1 MIDQFMIN
9 IKDVTNAEKTLNGI
23 AKMTPV
29 EHSRTFSEM
38 SGNDVYLKLEN
49 LQTTGSFKLR
59 GAYNK
64 IYNATEEERKR
75 GIVATSAG
83 NHSQGVA
90 YAAKLLNVKA
100 TIFMPVFT
108 SPSKIIATKNYGA
121 EIQLFGETYDECNKK
136 AIEYAE
142 KNNKVFVHSFN
153 DPYVIAGQATIG
165 MEIYKQVKDLDAVV
179 VPIGGGGLISGI
191 AFALKSLNNKIK
203 VIGVEAEGASSMKY
217 SVEKGEI
224 EPLVKLDTI
233 ADSIAVKIPG
243 PLTLDMVKLYV
254 DELITVKDEEIAN
267 AMYLL
272 LTRNKIV
279 AEPAGAASLAAIL
292 SGKIKM
298 KNKKICAVI
307 SGGNVDF
314 NLLTQVTQKGL
325 LNEKLMI
332 KISVTIPD
340 KPGSLKQILNYLSER
355 QTNVQDISID
365 RIENDVPAGMA
376 KINIVVQTIGSENI
390 KDIVN
395 FLKAQNIVHKISD

>member
-9 IKDVTNAEKTLNGI
+9 MRDVTDAQKILRNV
-23 AKMTPV
+23 AKETPI

-64 IYNATEEERKR
+64 IYHATEEERRK

-90 YAAKLLNVKA
+90 YAANLLNVKA
-100 TIFMPVFT
+100 TIFMPIFT
-108 SPSKIIATKNYGA
+108 APSKIIATKNYGA
-121 EIQLFGETYDECNKK
+121 EIKLYGETYDECNKK
-136 AIEYAE
+136 AIEYSE
-142 KNNKVFVHSFN
+142 KNNKIFVHPFN

-165 MEIYKQVKDLDAVV
+165 LEIFDQIRDIDAVV

-191 AFALKSLNNKIK
+191 AFVLKSINNKIRI
-203 VIGVEAEGASSMKY
+203 IGVEAEGASSMKF
-217 SVEKGEI
+217 SVEKGQI

-254 DELITVKDEEIAN
+254 DDLVTVKDEEIAN

-272 LTRNKIV
+272 LTRNKLV
-279 AEPAGAASLAAIL
+279 TEPAGASALAAIL
-292 SGKIKM
+292 AGKVKM

-314 NLLTQVTQKGL
+314 NLLTQITQKGL
-325 LNEKLMI
+325 LNEKLMV

-340 KPGSLKQILNYLSER
+340 KPGSLKQILNFLSER
-355 QTNVQDISID
+355 QINVQDMSID
-365 RIENDVPAGMA
+365 RIESDVPAGMA
-376 KINIVVQTIGSENI
+376 KINIVVQTIDAENI
-390 KDIVN
+390 KEIVN
-395 FLKAQNIVHKISD
+395 FLKAQNIVHRISE

>member
-1 MIDQFMIN
+1 
-9 IKDVTNAEKTLNGI
+9 
-23 AKMTPV
+23 
-29 EHSRTFSEM
+29 
-38 SGNDVYLKLEN
+38 
-49 LQTTGSFKLR
+49 
-59 GAYNK
+59 
-64 IYNATEEERKR
+64 
-75 GIVATSAG
+75 
-83 NHSQGVA
+83 
-90 YAAKLLNVKA
+90 
-100 TIFMPVFT
+100 
-108 SPSKIIATKNYGA
+108 
-121 EIQLFGETYDECNKK
+121 
-136 AIEYAE
+136 
-142 KNNKVFVHSFN
+142 SFN

-165 MEIYKQVKDLDAVV
+165 MEIYEQIKDLDAVV

-233 ADSIAVKIPG
+233 ADSISVKIPG

-254 DELITVKDEEIAN
+254 DELLTVKDEEIAN

-279 AEPAGAASLAAIL
+279 TEPAGAASLAAIL

-314 NLLTQVTQKGL
+314 NLLTQVIQKGL

-332 KISVTIPD
+332 KISVIIPD

-376 KINIVVQTIGSENI
+376 KINIIVQTIGAENI
-390 KDIVN
+390 KEIVN
-395 FLKAQNIVHKISD
+395 FLKAQNITYKISD

>member
-9 IKDVTNAEKTLNGI
+9 MNDVKEAEKILKGVT
-23 AKMTPV
+23 KKTPV
-29 EHSRTFSEM
+29 EHSRIFSEI

-49 LQTTGSFKLR
+49 LQTTGSFKIR

-64 IYNATEEERKR
+64 IYHSIEEERKR

-90 YAAKLLNVKA
+90 YASKLLNLKA
-100 TIFMPVFT
+100 TIFMPIFT
-108 SPSKIIATKNYGA
+108 SPAKIIATKNYGA
-121 EIQLFGETYDECNKK
+121 EIELYGETYDECNKK

-142 KNNKVFVHSFN
+142 ENNKIFVHSYN

-165 MEIYKQVKDLDAVV
+165 VEIYDQIKDLDAVV
-179 VPIGGGGLISGI
+179 VPIGGGGLISGV

-203 VIGVEAEGASSMKY
+203 IIGVEAEGAASMKK
-217 SVEKGEI
+217 SIEKGEI
-224 EPLVKLDTI
+224 EPLIKLDTI
-233 ADSIAVKIPG
+233 ADSIAVKVPG

-254 DELITVKDEEIAN
+254 DDLITVKDEDIAN
-267 AMYLL
+267 AMYML
-272 LTRNKIV
+272 LTRNKLV
-279 AEPAGAASLAAIL
+279 VEPAGASSLAAIL
-292 SGKIKM
+292 SGKINM
-298 KNKKICAVI
+298 KGKKICALI
-307 SGGNVDF
+307 SGGNVDL

-325 LNEKLMI
+325 LNEKLMV

-376 KINIVVQTIGSENI
+376 KINIIVQTIGSENI
-390 KDIVN
+390 RDIVN
-395 FLKAQNIVHKISD
+395 FLKSQNIIYRVSD